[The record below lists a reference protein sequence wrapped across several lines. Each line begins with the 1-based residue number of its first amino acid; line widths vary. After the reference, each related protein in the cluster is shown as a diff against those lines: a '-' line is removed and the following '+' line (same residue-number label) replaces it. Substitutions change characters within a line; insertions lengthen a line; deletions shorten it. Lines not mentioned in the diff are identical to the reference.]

1 MGDDLEDT
9 LMAAIRKF
17 CGDATASHVAGGG
30 ELKIRIHELRPIVD
44 EVCKPPQVQ
53 NVSTQGADQF
63 FGVSAPQWRRAMD
76 ALQAFAHADGAV
88 PGKNVVQ
95 WFEGRTE
102 NFFSTQLKPDA
113 KPVTT
118 HHLDGGRFVSFQIPD
133 ETFSVQIE
141 GGLHA
146 RSAPDPTHD

>member
-88 PGKNVVQ
+88 PGKNVAQ

-102 NFFSTQLKPDA
+102 NFFSTQWKPDA

-118 HHLDGGRFVSFQIPD
+118 LKTAR
-133 ETFSVQIE
+133 E
-141 GGLHA
+141 G
-146 RSAPDPTHD
+146 